1 MVDSEYGEGEL
12 PGSWHSQGRP
22 VEEVGWIGDLC
33 RIAGLRIGSGEDG
46 MLCMCGNDMNCET
59 HRLEILEEV

>member
-1 MVDSEYGEGEL
+1 M
-12 PGSWHSQGRP
+12 
-22 VEEVGWIGDLC
+22 EEVGWIGDLC